1 MVLPGG
7 NPILLES
14 GCGGDPSSC
23 RRRLPMA
30 ELSSV
35 RADSGR
41 RLQSWFRSR
50 FDPGL
55 LLVFLLPSFVAMVLL
70 QPGIPRTADGYLHL
84 LRVVEIDQAWR
95 DGIFYPRWAPDM
107 AFGYGYPIFNYFAPM
122 LYHLTELVHLLGLG
136 FEGAFKI
143 VLIGSFVLGGWG
155 MYGLVRDILGPRAG
169 ILAAAAYVYAPF
181 MMREVFVRG
190 GYAQILAMC
199 IMPAALWSFRRLLV
213 RDQPIYLLTTA
224 VLSGAVVFGHNIGG
238 MLFFPFLTFFG
249 VWIIVSLR
257 RWGKI
262 KWMLAALVA
271 SLTLVSF
278 FLVPSL
284 AENSLVKLNRVMEDY
299 FDFSG
304 HFLTL
309 GEILAPSVVPDSAS
323 FNPVWLLN
331 LGTAQVA
338 LGVLG
343 LVGIVV
349 GPLTTE
355 QKKQAAFFPVM
366 VLVSVCMTLPISTP
380 LWEHLPFLPFAQF
393 PWRFLSIA
401 MLGAAVLTGAS
412 VLLWSRLPW
421 GKLKLALLGL
431 LLTAT
436 VMCSFIHLYS
446 QWPPVPRE
454 QLSPKDVVAHELRT
468 GIVGTTSDS
477 ECLPVTVAED
487 PTGSPLVPQYLSS
500 SPISKL
506 DAASLAETASAELI
520 RHTVVSDEYRIS
532 APEPLTVRFNTFH
545 FPGWQAYVDSQ
556 PVPIEVS
563 YPEGLIT
570 FAVPAGEHRV
580 MVRLGDT
587 PIRTLASLVSWA
599 TALTL
604 IAVTILQVLRRRTQ
618 GWVPDGVAGGICLSA
633 ADASVLGAF
642 LVALLLVKEG
652 FIDDQTTWFRMSSPP
667 YQVPGVERSER
678 INLED
683 EVYFLGYRSN
693 SETVEAGAELS
704 ATVYWMAQDRLQED
718 YSVFLHLDDLRPNFI
733 SWALSEK
740 LSPADIPT
748 SSWAPGFYVSD
759 PHLLTVS
766 RDTPPG
772 VYVLRA
778 GLYLPDTGERLHV
791 LDEQGTVLSDS
802 IELGRVQ
809 VLRTEPVDLSAASEV
824 GPFVFGEQIR
834 LVGYGLDRDSARQG
848 DYFRLLVYW
857 EAETEVTADYR
868 VFVHLLDGEGRVLA
882 QSDGIPA
889 NGIYP
894 TWAWIPSEII
904 EDEHLIPLD
913 KDVAPGEYRLAI
925 GLYEPD
931 TLTRLRATDAEGVP
945 LGDRI
950 LLPTA
955 FEVLA
960 H

>member
-1 MVLPGG
+1 MIERPRVKRDTGRAVLTWLG
-7 NPILLES
+7 
-14 GCGGDPSSC
+14 
-23 RRRLPMA
+23 A
-30 ELSSV
+30 
-35 RADSGR
+35 
-41 RLQSWFRSR
+41 R

-55 LLVFLLPSFVAMVLL
+55 LVVLLLPVFIAIVLL
-70 QPGIPRTADGYLHL
+70 QPGLPRTADGYLHL
-84 LRVVEIDQAWR
+84 LRVVEIDQSWR
-95 DGIFYPRWAPDM
+95 DGILYPRWAPDM

-122 LYHLTELVHLLGLG
+122 LYHLTEVVHVLGLG
-136 FEGAFKI
+136 FESAFKL
-143 VLIGSFVLGGWG
+143 VLIGCFVLGGWG
-155 MYGLVRDILGPRAG
+155 MYALTRDIMGPRTG

-181 MMREVFVRG
+181 MLREVFVRG

-199 IMPAALWSFRRLLV
+199 IMPAALWSFRRLLT

-224 VLSGAVVFGHNIGG
+224 VLCGAIVFSHNIGG
-238 MLFFPFLTFFG
+238 MLFFPFLAFFG

-257 RWGKI
+257 RWDKI
-262 KWMLAALVA
+262 KWMLVALAA
-271 SLTLVSF
+271 SLALVSF

-284 AENSLVKLNRVMEDY
+284 AENSLVKLNRVMEGY

-309 GEILAPSVVPDSAS
+309 REVLSPSVVPDSAS
-323 FNPVWLLN
+323 FNPVWRSN

-338 LGVLG
+338 LGILG

-349 GPLTTE
+349 GPLTKE
-355 QKKQAAFFPVM
+355 QKKQAAVFPVM
-366 VLVSVCMTLPISTP
+366 LLVSVCMTLPISTP
-380 LWEHLPFLPFAQF
+380 LWEHLPFLPLAQF
-393 PWRFLSIA
+393 PWRFLTIA
-401 MLGAAVLTGAS
+401 ILGAAVLAGGS
-412 VLLWSRLPW
+412 VLLWSKLPW
-421 GKLKLALLGL
+421 PKLELALLGL
-431 LLTAT
+431 SLTAT
-436 VMCSFIHLYS
+436 LTCSFIHLYS
-446 QWPPVPRE
+446 QWPAVPRE
-454 QLSPKDVVAHELRT
+454 QLSPKDVVTHELRT

-477 ECLPVTVAED
+477 ECLPVTVVED

-506 DAASLAETASAELI
+506 DAAMLAESASAELI

-532 APEPLTVRFNTFH
+532 APEPLNLRFNTFH
-545 FPGWQAYVDSQ
+545 FPGWQAFVDSQ

-570 FAVPAGEHRV
+570 FGVPAGEHRV

-587 PIRTLASLVSWA
+587 PVRTLASLVSWA
-599 TALTL
+599 TVSIL
-604 IAVTILQVLRRRTQ
+604 IVVTVFRLLRGRRS
-618 GWVPDGVAGGICLSA
+618 GLGPEGRLSGICLSA
-633 ADASVLGAF
+633 VDASVLGAC

-652 FIDDQTTWFRMSSPP
+652 FIDDQTSWFRMSSPP
-667 YQVPGVERSER
+667 YQVPGVRRPER

-683 EVYFLGYRSN
+683 EVHFLGYRSN
-693 SETVEAGAELS
+693 SETVEAGAELR
-704 ATVYWMAQDRLQED
+704 ATLYWMAQDRLQQD

-778 GLYLPDTGERLHV
+778 GLYLSNTGERLHV
-791 LDEQGTVLSDS
+791 LDEQGNVLSDS

-809 VLRTEPVDLSAASEV
+809 VLRTEPVDLSAAVEV
-824 GPFVFGEQIR
+824 GPFIFDEQIR
-834 LVGYGLDRDSARQG
+834 LVGYGLARDSARPG
-848 DYFRLLVYW
+848 DYFRLMIYW
-857 EAETEVTADYR
+857 KATTEVTADYR
-868 VFVHLLDGEGRVLA
+868 VFVHLLDEEGKVLA
-882 QSDGIPA
+882 QSDGVPA

-894 TWAWIPSEII
+894 TWAWVPSEII

-913 KDVAPGEYRLAI
+913 KDVPPGEYRLAI

-931 TLTRLRATDAEGVP
+931 TLIRLGATDAEGVP

-950 LLPTA
+950 LLPVA
-955 FEVLA
+955 LEVLA
-960 H
+960 P